1 MIWGEAKGLYSYA
14 YNNPSGNGM
23 RESFPLGEEC
33 KRGEFVSRT
42 TRPPAQILSG
52 LEVVPMVALTWIEA

>member
-1 MIWGEAKGLYSYA
+1 MHQGVKWARGNDGNMSLCGLS
-14 YNNPSGNGM
+14 S
-23 RESFPLGEEC
+23 LGEEC